1 MKNLK
6 AHHHL
11 VIVSL
16 LLLGTSSLWAW
27 GTIVF
32 ASSANT
38 QVEVYVGP
46 PDACPNIPGYQMSL
60 PDGMMIDENGDCY
73 TPPPPPTD
81 ACKNIDGNQE
91 AIPAGYY
98 RDGSNGNCYKQPAS
112 PAAPIDVCPNLLG
125 TQEFVPVGYINS
137 EDGSCVLPPNDMCK
151 NIPGTQRLVPE
162 GMKQTENEVCFTPAP
177 VNSPLPPASPTTPN
191 TPRVPPG
198 VGEKRNLKNIPT
210 SLEGYV
216 RPLVDAIPETAK
228 EALRSVPPEVA
239 RSFPYYVFGILAA
252 AGMVMGWQSLSEVA
266 ATRKLLAI
274 LRREREIAEE
284 KDAFIALASHY
295 LRTPLTLMS
304 SALSTAVAVKA
315 ATSEALTS
323 LSDALTSLEADVS
336 QVLGAVEDNSVLKS
350 IQPPVKEKSSVS
362 FLRSTFFWLPV
373 LAMIVITLLSNF
385 LLGVVGEVELGTF
398 NLIIQTIVFASV
410 SIFFY
415 STIRSLHLHKIE
427 RSFRQQLL
435 KHEEAVD
442 RARNDFIEQTAA
454 VLTKDLAEI
463 KAHINVLSGT
473 TTERFFSEGYSRFEH
488 LLQKFSL
495 LGQIQAGVTGAVERF
510 DIKSTIQHTI
520 DSYQQQLNEK
530 QLTVIN
536 NVKPAKISQRH
547 ALFDFVLGSLL
558 DNAIKFSGE
567 GGTIVINST
576 PHEKSLT
583 VQVIDHGIGIP
594 EEKMSKLFKPFS
606 RGTSTMEFNY
616 EGLGFSLFLDK
627 IIMDYIGGSITAKS
641 IDHQGTMIALTTK
654 TA

>member
-27 GTIVF
+27 GTLVF

-46 PDACPNIPGYQMSL
+46 PDVCPNIPGYQTSL

-91 AIPAGYY
+91 VIPAGYY
-98 RDGSNGNCYKQPAS
+98 RDQSNGNCYKQPAA
-112 PAAPIDVCPNLLG
+112 PAPPVDVCPNLLG
-125 TQEFVPVGYINS
+125 TQETVPAGYINS
-137 EDGSCVLPPNDMCK
+137 EDGSCVLPPNDVCE
-151 NIPGTQRLVPE
+151 NIPGTQRLVPD
-162 GMKQTENEVCFTPAP
+162 GMEQTENKVCFTPAP
-177 VNSPLPPASPTTPN
+177 INSPLPPASPTAPT
-191 TPRVPPG
+191 TPRE
-198 VGEKRNLKNIPT
+198 VGGKRDLKNIPAP
-210 SLEGYV
+210 LQGLV
-216 RPLVDAIPETAK
+216 RPFVDVIPETAK

-239 RSFPYYVFGILAA
+239 RTFPYYVFGILAA
-252 AGMVMGWQSLSEVA
+252 AGAIMGWQSISEVA
-266 ATRKLLAI
+266 ATRKLVAL

-304 SALSTAVAVKA
+304 SALSTAIAIKQTAPEVLAPL
-315 ATSEALTS
+315 SSALS
-323 LSDALTSLEADVS
+323 SLEAEVAK
-336 QVLGAVEDNSVLKS
+336 VLAAVEDNAALKS

-373 LAMIVITLLSNF
+373 LAMTVITVLSNF
-385 LLGVVGEVELGTF
+385 LLGVVGEVDLGTY
-398 NLIIQTIVFASV
+398 NLIIQTIIFACV
-410 SIFFY
+410 SMFFY
-415 STIRSLHLHKIE
+415 STIRSLHLRKIE
-427 RSFRQQLL
+427 RSFREQLL
-435 KHEEAVD
+435 KHEETVD
-442 RARNDFIEQTAA
+442 RARNDFIERTAA
-454 VLTKDLAEI
+454 VLAKELAEI
-463 KAHINVLSGT
+463 NVHLAILNGT
-473 TTERFFSEGYSRFEH
+473 TAERFFSDGYSRFEH
-488 LLQKFSL
+488 LLQKFGL
-495 LGQIQAGVTGAVERF
+495 LGQIQAGVTDAVERF
-510 DIKSTIQHTI
+510 EIKTSIQQTI
-520 DSYQQQLNEK
+520 DSYRQQLNEK

-547 ALFDFVLGSLL
+547 ALFEFVLGSLI
-558 DNAIKFSGE
+558 DNAIKFSTE
-567 GGTIVINST
+567 GGTIIINST
-576 PHEKSLT
+576 PHETSLT

-594 EEKMSKLFKPFS
+594 EEKMPKLFKPFS

-627 IIMDYIGGSITAKS
+627 IIMDYIGGSISAKS
-641 IDHQGTMIALTTK
+641 VDHQGTMISLTAK